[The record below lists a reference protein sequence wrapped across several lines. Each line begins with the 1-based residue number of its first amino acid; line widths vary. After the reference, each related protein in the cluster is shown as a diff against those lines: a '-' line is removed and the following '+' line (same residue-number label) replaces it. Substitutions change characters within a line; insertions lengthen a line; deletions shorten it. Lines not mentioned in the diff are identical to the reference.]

1 MAPITEVAIN
11 GTPLD
16 LSQVE
21 WAIAIDHGRNDI
33 SSPPQASSAELVIRG
48 FDTMPATIA
57 DTLTIEAYGTPRFT
71 GVVSDTELYHEYG
84 QDGPTGRLRI
94 IAMGTLT
101 KLSMFE
107 VGDAGYAEETL
118 DDRVTAILDETG
130 LTYTANTDPYMVL
143 LAQASGNPSSAMQ
156 AITDIC
162 FATGATICDLPDG
175 SILFESYS
183 RRGVGYNPATFAQV
197 TDTFTNVPYIWSDV
211 YNATN
216 AVPTPVTL
224 PAGSVVWE
232 PVWKQSIVPVINQA
246 TVVYG
251 SPEATMTFTD
261 NTSVSTYGLR
271 SVTINTQLADTTD
284 AYDRASHIVT
294 TQAYPRYGL
303 TQVQV
308 AVELLDSTT
317 RTALLDVTQGSRIQ
331 VTNLP
336 NPAPQPI
343 YLGVVEGWSES
354 HTPEGYY
361 LTLSLS
367 DPRYSYA
374 MALWSQVSG
383 SLLWSAVNPSIKWY
397 DVVLPS
403 DLAA

>member
-1 MAPITEVAIN
+1 MAITEVAVN

-16 LSQVE
+16 LSTVE
-21 WAIAIDHGRNDI
+21 WALAIDHGRNDV
-33 SSPPQASSAELVIRG
+33 SSPPQASTAELVIRG
-48 FDTMPATIA
+48 FDAMPATIA
-57 DTLTIEAYGTPRFT
+57 DTITIEAYSTPRFT
-71 GVVSDTELYHEYG
+71 GVVTDTELYHEYG
-84 QDGPTGRLRI
+84 NAGPVGRLRI

-118 DDRVTAILDETG
+118 TDRVQNILDETG

-143 LAQASGNPSSAMQ
+143 LAQASGSPASAMQ

-162 FATGATICDLPDG
+162 VATGATICDLPDG

-183 RRGVGYNPATFAQV
+183 RRGIGYNPATFAQA
-197 TDTFTNVPYIWSDV
+197 TSTFAATPYIWSDV
-211 YNATN
+211 YNAVS

-251 SPEATMTFTD
+251 SPEATITFVD
-261 NTSVSTYGLR
+261 NTSVAAYGLR
-271 SVTINTQLADTTD
+271 SVQISTTLADTTD

-308 AVELLDSTT
+308 AVDLLDAPT
-317 RTALLDVTQGSRIQ
+317 RAALLDVTQGSRIQ

-336 NPAPQPI
+336 DPAPQPI

-383 SLLWSAVNPSIKWY
+383 SLLWSAVNPSIEWY